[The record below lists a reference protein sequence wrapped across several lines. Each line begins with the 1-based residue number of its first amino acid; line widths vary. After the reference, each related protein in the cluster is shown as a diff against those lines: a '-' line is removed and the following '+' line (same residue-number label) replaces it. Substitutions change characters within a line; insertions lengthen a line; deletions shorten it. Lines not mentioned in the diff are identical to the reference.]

1 MATLSGVGEGYHMN
15 RKLAIPAA
23 VVAMF
28 AMSQQP
34 TESADAVSK
43 GWDQVTVGSGDVVQG
58 FFTFVNRL

>member
-1 MATLSGVGEGYHMN
+1 MN

-23 VVAMF
+23 VVALY

-34 TESADAVSK
+34 TESADAVSR
-43 GWDQVTVGSGDVVQG
+43 GWDQVTVGSGDVVEG